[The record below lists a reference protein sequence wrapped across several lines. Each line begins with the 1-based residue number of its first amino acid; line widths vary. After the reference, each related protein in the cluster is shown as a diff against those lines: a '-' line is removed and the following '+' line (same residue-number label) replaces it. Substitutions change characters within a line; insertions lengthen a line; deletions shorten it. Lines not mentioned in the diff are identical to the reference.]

1 MNKEEALN
9 EFNDPSY
16 QIAVNRYH
24 KIINELINLCA
35 NKNEPLI
42 RFMRRS
48 DVPANDQYH
57 LINAAH
63 FFYINNLKPNK
74 NVKD

>member
-9 EFNDPSY
+9 EFTDPSY
-16 QIAVNRYH
+16 QIVVNRYP
-24 KIINELINLCA
+24 KLISELINLCS
-35 NKNEPLI
+35 NKNEPLV
-42 RFMRRS
+42 RFLKRS

-57 LINAAH
+57 LIQAAQ
-63 FFYINNLKPNK
+63 FFYINNLKPIQ